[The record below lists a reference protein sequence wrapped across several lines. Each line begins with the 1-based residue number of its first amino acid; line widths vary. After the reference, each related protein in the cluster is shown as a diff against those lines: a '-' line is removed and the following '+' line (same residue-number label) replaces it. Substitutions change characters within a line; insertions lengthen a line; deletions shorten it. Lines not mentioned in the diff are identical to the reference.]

1 MSDRDI
7 MEYDLVVVGA
17 GPAGL
22 ATAIRYKQLNSDA
35 TVCILEKAS
44 EIGAQILSGA
54 VMEPSALDKL
64 LPEWRDNPP
73 AICVEAKK
81 DRFAFMTK
89 TKSYRLPT
97 PPQQKN
103 HGNFI
108 ISLGSLCNWMGTKA
122 EELEIDVFPGF
133 SGAAPLFNDNNEVIG
148 IRCGDMGVN
157 KAGEETS
164 GFAPGVDI
172 HAKFTVLSEGCRGS
186 ISKQLIAKYQL
197 DADKS
202 PQTYGLGF
210 KELWQLPEGRTVPG
224 TIQHTIGWPL
234 NSSTYGGSFLY
245 ELDGD
250 KVSIGFVSGLD
261 YADPDFS
268 PFEAFQQFKH
278 HPEVKK
284 LLEGGEILSSGAR
297 TIVEGGLQA
306 MPKLEMPGAILVGDA
321 AGTINVVKIKGI
333 HMALGSGMLAAEH
346 LHETGSTAGFDAHW
360 RASPLNAELHKIRN
374 IRPGFLKGM
383 WRGLITAAIETVTF
397 GKLPRT
403 LDNHHD
409 HDSLKKISELTA
421 QPDINE
427 RLNWVSRDLP
437 PRDRLASVYF
447 ASNAHDEDQPIH
459 LKVADTDLCVTKC
472 AEEFGNPC
480 TRFCPAGVYEIVEE
494 EDGKRLQINS
504 ANCVHCKACDIKDPY
519 QQITWTTPEG
529 GSGPN
534 YQNL

>member
-1 MSDRDI
+1 

-22 ATAIRYKQLNSDA
+22 ATAIRYKQLNADA

-44 EIGAQILSGA
+44 EVGAQILSGA
-54 VMEPSALDKL
+54 VMEPGVLDKL
-64 LPEWRDNPP
+64 LPEWRDHKP
-73 AICVEAKK
+73 AICVEAQK
-81 DRFAFMTK
+81 DRFAYMTK
-89 TKSYRLPT
+89 NKTVTLPT

-108 ISLGSLCNWMGTKA
+108 ISLGSLCSWMGSKA

-133 SGAAPLFNDNNEVIG
+133 AGAEALFNDQGEVIG
-148 IRCGDMGVN
+148 VRCGDMGVA
-157 KAGEETS
+157 KDGTHGP

-186 ISKQLIAKYQL
+186 ISKQLIKKFEL
-197 DADKS
+197 DAGKS

-210 KELWQLPEGRTVPG
+210 KELWQLPEGRTQAG
-224 TIQHTIGWPL
+224 NIQHTIGWPL
-234 NSSTYGGSFLY
+234 NSTTYGGSFCYQLDQDRLY
-245 ELDGD
+245 
-250 KVSIGFVSGLD
+250 IGFVSGLD
-261 YADPDFS
+261 YADPEFS

-278 HPEVKK
+278 HPEMKA

-297 TIVEGGLQA
+297 TIIEGGLQSL
-306 MPKLEMPGAILVGDA
+306 PKLDMPGALLVGDS

-333 HMALGSGMLAAEH
+333 HMAMGSGVLAAEH
-346 LHETGSTAGFDAHW
+346 LSSAKTTEGFDALW
-360 RASPLNAELHKIRN
+360 RASPMNGELKKIRN
-374 IRPGFLKGM
+374 IRPGFAKGL
-383 WRGLITAAIETVTF
+383 WRGLITAAIETVTM

-403 LDNHHD
+403 LDNHSD
-409 HDSLKKISELTA
+409 HDSLNKLDGYTA
-421 QPDINE
+421 PDYG
-427 RLNWVSRDLP
+427 WVNRDLP

-447 ASNAHDEDQPIH
+447 ASNEHDEDQPIH
-459 LKVADTDLCVTKC
+459 LKVTDTDLCVTKC
-472 AEEFGNPC
+472 AEEYGNPC
-480 TRFCPAGVYEIVEE
+480 TKFCPAGVYEIVEE
-494 EDGKRLQINS
+494 EGNKRLQINS

-519 QQITWTTPEG
+519 QQINWTTPEG

>member
-1 MSDRDI
+1 MVERDV

-22 ATAIRYKQLNSDA
+22 ATAIRYKQLNPDA

-54 VMEPSALDKL
+54 VMEPDVLDAL
-64 LPEWRDNPP
+64 LPEWRDNKP

-81 DRFAFMTK
+81 DRFAYLTK
-89 TKSYRLPT
+89 TKSFTLPT

-108 ISLGSLCNWMGTKA
+108 VSLGSLCNWMGTKA

-133 SGAAPLFNDNNEVIG
+133 SGAEALFNEHGDVMG
-148 IRCGDMGVN
+148 VRCGDMGVA
-157 KAGEETS
+157 KDGS
-164 GFAPGVDI
+164 QGPGYAPGVDI
-172 HAKFTVLSEGCRGS
+172 HATFTVLSEGCRGS
-186 ISKQLIAKYQL
+186 ISKQLINKFSL
-197 DADKS
+197 DAGKS

-210 KELWQLPEGRTVPG
+210 KELWQLPEGRTEAG

-234 NSSTYGGSFLY
+234 NSTTYGGSFLY
-245 ELDGD
+245 QLDQD
-250 KVSIGFVSGLD
+250 RVYIGFVSGLD

-278 HPEVKK
+278 HPQIKA
-284 LLEGGEILSSGAR
+284 LLDGGEILSSGAR
-297 TIVEGGLQA
+297 AIIEGGLQSL
-306 MPKLEMPGAILVGDA
+306 PKLDMPGALLVGDS

-333 HMALGSGMLAAEH
+333 HMAMGSGVLAAEH
-346 LHETGSTAGFDAHW
+346 LTEAKTTAGFDERW
-360 RASPLNAELHKIRN
+360 RSSPMNGELHKVRN
-374 IRPGFLKGM
+374 IRPGFAKGL
-383 WRGLITAAIETVTF
+383 WRGLVTAAIETVTF

-403 LDNHHD
+403 LANHSD
-409 HDSLKKISELTA
+409 HDSLNKLGDGQS
-421 QPDINE
+421 PDYGWGD
-427 RLNWVSRDLP
+427 RSLP

-447 ASNAHDEDQPIH
+447 ASNEHDEDQPIH
-459 LKVADTDLCVTKC
+459 LKVADTNLCVTKC
-472 AEEFGNPC
+472 AEEYGNPC

-494 EDGKRLQINS
+494 NDGKRLQINS